1 MAELNDARQREE
13 KMHQFETGEL
23 RDILDNAQRE
33 HQEELMTLEQQN
45 RAEAK
50 LLQEGN
56 ATYDSLEEEHLRHKY
71 EQTELTRDYHQT
83 LEVLEETVVS
93 LRDEIEF
100 VRSKA
105 QSEGRKVLVEKDSLI
120 STPNHDSNLTN

>member
-1 MAELNDARQREE
+1 
-13 KMHQFETGEL
+13 
-23 RDILDNAQRE
+23 
-33 HQEELMTLEQQN
+33 MTLEQQN

-56 ATYDSLEEEHLRHKY
+56 ATLRDSLEEEHLRHKY
-71 EQTELTRDYHQT
+71 EQTQMKRDYHQT

-93 LRDEIEF
+93 LRDEIDF

-105 QSEGRKVLVEKDSLI
+105 MSDERQALVEKDALI
-120 STPNHDSNLTN
+120 AQLQTTIQMLRTDKEASDG